1 MLHPSMTEL
10 LEKVDNRYL
19 LVNVA
24 AKRARQIAEEAE
36 INEVKLS
43 EKPVK
48 LALDD
53 IVSGKIVNTTNVQAN
68 DVPVVTIE
76 ELYLSNGQT
85 LVARVAVA
93 AAVYS
98 IARPYDYSVPAAWRE
113 TFREGHRVMV
123 PFGAG
128 NR

>member
-1 MLHPSMTEL
+1 MLHPSMTDL

-36 INEVKLS
+36 INEVHLN

-53 IVSGKIVNTTNVQAN
+53 IVDGKIVNTTEIEIPQGAGAS
-68 DVPVVTIE
+68 IE
-76 ELYLSNGQT
+76 E
-85 LVARVAVA
+85 
-93 AAVYS
+93 
-98 IARPYDYSVPAAWRE
+98 
-113 TFREGHRVMV
+113 
-123 PFGAG
+123 
-128 NR
+128 

>member
-1 MLHPSMTEL
+1 MLHPAMSDL

-36 INEVKLS
+36 INELKLT

-53 IVSGKIVNTTNVQAN
+53 IVAGRIVNTTNVQAN
-68 DVPVVTIE
+68 DAPVVTIE
-76 ELYLSNGQT
+76 E
-85 LVARVAVA
+85 
-93 AAVYS
+93 
-98 IARPYDYSVPAAWRE
+98 
-113 TFREGHRVMV
+113 
-123 PFGAG
+123 
-128 NR
+128 

>member
-53 IVSGKIVNTTNVQAN
+53 IVSGKISFA
-68 DVPVVTIE
+68 I
-76 ELYLSNGQT
+76 
-85 LVARVAVA
+85 
-93 AAVYS
+93 S
-98 IARPYDYSVPAAWRE
+98 IANTKSKPTQIRTQRIPPTTHVIGE
-113 TFREGHRVMV
+113 
-123 PFGAG
+123 
-128 NR
+128 

>member
-24 AKRARQIAEEAE
+24 AKRAREIAEEAE
-36 INEVKLS
+36 LHEQKLN

-53 IVSGKIVNTTNVQAN
+53 IVDGRIINTTQVEI
-68 DVPVVTIE
+68 P
-76 ELYLSNGQT
+76 
-85 LVARVAVA
+85 
-93 AAVYS
+93 
-98 IARPYDYSVPAAWRE
+98 
-113 TFREGHRVMV
+113 M
-123 PFGAG
+123 GAG
-128 NR
+128 HQAEEE